1 MLWALLVLLTEATFT
16 LLAVPVLARLG
27 PWSLS
32 LHASW
37 LAAAGLLG
45 LSLAVEGPDAVARL
59 GAVELAAA
67 GYLAVV
73 VTALAF
79 VLWYSAVARIGAA
92 RAGLLTGVAP
102 VAAAVTG
109 VALGDRM
116 PGAGV
121 WGGIAIVAAG
131 LALGLSRHG
140 ERSTVGAGARCRCGR
155 SGTATTT
162 PAGHATRA
170 CCWRRLSR
178 SAGSS
183 AGRATP
189 TSACGTP
196 R

>member
-1 MLWALLVLLTEATFT
+1 MLWALLVLLTEAAFT

-37 LAAAGLLG
+37 LAAVGLIVM
-45 LSLAVEGPDAVARL
+45 SVAVEGPAAAARL

-79 VLWYSAVARIGAA
+79 VLWYSAVAKIGAA

-102 VAAAVTG
+102 VAAAVSG

-121 WGGIAIVAAG
+121 WAGIAVVAAG
-131 LALGLSRHG
+131 LALGLSSPG
-140 ERSTVGAGARCRCGR
+140 DRSTSVAGARGRLGR
-155 SGTATTT
+155 SGGDA
-162 PAGHATRA
+162 
-170 CCWRRLSR
+170 SR
-178 SAGSS
+178 CALPSG
-183 AGRATP
+183 AGRP
-189 TSACGTP
+189 SG
-196 R
+196 